1 MPRLELEPVLG
12 GEAVTKHTTSVG
24 ENSGE
29 DAGSKKYTRHA
40 RRGFPIL
47 TYGSPIGCCPA
58 DAGTGS
64 HTRYVQEQATLASKC
79 DSVDMQLD
87 ELLMGSKDM

>member
-12 GEAVTKHTTSVG
+12 GEAVNKHTTSVG

-29 DAGSKKYTRHA
+29 KYTKHA